1 MQGLIIKIISGD
13 YFVKVNDEIIK
24 CKPLGVFRHKKVTPK
39 VGDIVEVEDNTITK
53 IQERKNE
60 LIRPVVANIDKVFI
74 VTSLVEPDLNLN
86 LLDRIICQAEYNN
99 IEIILVFTKVDLTD
113 PNKYNN
119 IFDYYKSL
127 SYKIYLAP
135 NDFELIKKEI
145 NDNVCVVAGQ
155 SGVGKSTLINL
166 FDNFNIKT
174 DEISKALGRGKHT
187 TRCSEL
193 LQVGS
198 GYIADTPGF
207 GMVDLD
213 MDLVSL
219 SQSFKEFFECKCKF
233 NPCLHLNEPHCQV
246 KEKVNNNEILKSR
259 YDNYLDFVEEIKK
272 KKIKY

>member
-13 YFVKVNDEIIK
+13 YFVKVNEEIIK

-39 VGDIVEVEDNTITK
+39 VGDIVEVEENTITK

-99 IEIILVFTKVDLTD
+99 IEIVLVFTKVDLTD
-113 PNKYNN
+113 ANKYNN
-119 IFDYYKSL
+119 IFEYYKSL
-127 SYKIYLAP
+127 GYRIYLAP

-145 NDNVCVVAGQ
+145 DNNVCVVAGQ

-193 LQVGS
+193 LTVGN

-246 KEKVNNNEILKSR
+246 KEKIDNNEILKSR
-259 YDNYLDFVEEIKK
+259 YDNYLDFVQEIKN

>member
-13 YFVKVNDEIIK
+13 YFVKINDEDIK
-24 CKPLGVFRHKKVTPK
+24 CKPLGVFRHKKITPK
-39 VGDIVEVEDNTITK
+39 VGDIVEVEDNTIIK
-53 IQERKNE
+53 IQDRKNE

-113 PNKYNN
+113 HTKYNN
-119 IFDYYKSL
+119 IFEYYRSL
-127 SYKIYLAP
+127 DYKIFLAP
-135 NDFELIKKEI
+135 TDYELIKQEI

-166 FDNFNIKT
+166 FYNFNIKT
-174 DEISKALGRGKHT
+174 NEISKALGRGKHT

-193 LQVGS
+193 LQVGT
-198 GYIADTPGF
+198 GFIADTPGF

-219 SQSFKEFFECKCKF
+219 SHSFKEFFECKCKF

-259 YDNYLDFVEEIKK
+259 YDNYLDFVNEIKN

>member
-39 VGDIVEVEDNTITK
+39 VGDIVEVEDNIITK

-127 SYKIYLAP
+127 NYKIYLAP
-135 NDFELIKKEI
+135 NDFELIKEEI

-193 LQVGS
+193 LQVGN

-272 KKIKY
+272 KKVKY

>member
-13 YFVKVNDEIIK
+13 YFVKINDEVIK
-24 CKPLGVFRHKKVTPK
+24 CKPLGVFRHKKITPK
-39 VGDIVEVEDNTITK
+39 VGDIVEVEDNTIIK
-53 IQERKNE
+53 IQDRKNE

-113 PNKYNN
+113 HTKYNN
-119 IFDYYKSL
+119 IFEYYKSL
-127 SYKIYLAP
+127 DYKIFLAP
-135 NDFELIKKEI
+135 TDYELIKQEI

-193 LQVGS
+193 LQVGT
-198 GYIADTPGF
+198 GFIADTPGF

-219 SQSFKEFFECKCKF
+219 SHSFKEFFECKCKF
-233 NPCLHLNEPHCQV
+233 NPCLHLNEPNCQV

-259 YDNYLDFVEEIKK
+259 YDNYLDFVNEIKN